1 MLNLSDRKPQF
12 DLRVLGTVIALYR
25 GLQVA
30 WHKNRDEIGTC
41 AKFGGNFELKFCACA
56 DFVAIFVPSN
66 LQSSVVLLRN
76 VLSLP
81 ARRPQIDLRA

>member
-1 MLNLSDRKPQF
+1 MTAIFN
-12 DLRVLGTVIALYR
+12 YR

-30 WHKNRDEIGTC
+30 WHKNRDEIGAC

-66 LQSSVVLLRN
+66 L
-76 VLSLP
+76 
-81 ARRPQIDLRA
+81 